1 MALSIEDFMKE
12 VNKELEEY
20 SNEVA
25 EKVNNAVEKVAK
37 EVNQEIK
44 SKVTFKQPTGKYVKS
59 FRIDKTY
66 DKKHKRVRTW
76 YVANGFHRLTHLL
89 ERGHQTSKGQRTRAY
104 PHIKYGEELAERRME
119 EIIRGEL

>member
-1 MALSIEDFMKE
+1 MAISIEDFMKE
-12 VNKELEEY
+12 INKELEDY

-37 EVNQEIK
+37 EVNSEIK
-44 SKVTFKQPTGKYVKS
+44 SKVTFKQPTGKYVKN

-76 YVANGFHRLTHLL
+76 YVTNGFHRLTHLL
-89 ERGHQTSKGQRTRAY
+89 EHGHQMPQGGRAKAY